1 MSQLRNYAG
10 AFARA
15 VRTDLP
21 IYSVV
26 ALYLAVCLWLLAR
39 NDIRPFGLLD
49 HYFYAW
55 AMNFGVIG
63 TYVVASIGLFLV
75 VHRLPR
81 RRLLGF
87 RRLLGPKRI
96 ARYLAGL
103 LLLLMTLVLF
113 SDMFAAIKSSFP
125 LNRGFPYDVLQA
137 DIDKALHFGVDP
149 HRLLY
154 GMAMHPW
161 VLRVVEVNYNVGWF
175 LVCYFTLFWVA
186 TSPRAE
192 GFRLRFILTWFA
204 SWVIVGNIV
213 ASAFLSAG
221 PVYYGKVT
229 GDDLRFADQLAF
241 LATSAG
247 EVGSAHTFQAYLW
260 SLHELGLAGLGS
272 GISAFPSMHVALVT
286 LIALFAAEH
295 SRRLGIVLWVYVAFV
310 VLSSVY
316 LGWHYAI
323 DGYASIL
330 LVTAIYWA
338 LRKGLPLL
346 GTTPWRR
353 PVPALAAENS

>member
-1 MSQLRNYAG
+1 MSHLRNYAG
-10 AFARA
+10 AFVQAMRA
-15 VRTDLP
+15 DIP
-21 IYSVV
+21 IYIVV
-26 ALYLAVCLWLLAR
+26 GLYLAICFWLLGR
-39 NDIRPFGLLD
+39 NDIRPFTLLD
-49 HYFYAW
+49 HYFFAW
-55 AMNFGVIG
+55 AINFGVIG
-63 TYVVASIGLFLV
+63 TYVVNALGLFHV

-81 RRLLGF
+81 RRRLGF
-87 RRLLGPKRI
+87 RRMVAPRRV

-103 LLLLMTLVLF
+103 VLLLLTLVLF

-125 LNRGFPYDVLQA
+125 LGRGFLHDVVQA
-137 DIDKALHFGVDP
+137 DIDKALHFGTDP
-149 HRLLY
+149 YRLLY
-154 GMAMHPW
+154 GLAMHPW
-161 VLRVVEVNYNVGWF
+161 VLRIVEVNYNVGWF
-175 LVCYFTLFWVA
+175 LICYFTLFWVV

-192 GFRLRFILTWFA
+192 GIRLRFTLTWFS
-204 SWVIVGNIV
+204 SWVIVGNLV
-213 ASAFLSAG
+213 AGAFLSAG

-229 GDDLRFADQLAF
+229 GDTLRFADQLAF

-260 SLHELGLAGLGS
+260 SLHELGLSGLGS

-295 SRRLGIVLWVYVAFV
+295 SRRLGIVLWLYVAFV

-338 LRKGLPLL
+338 LRKGLPWLATL
-346 GTTPWRR
+346 SWRR
-353 PVPALAAENS
+353 PSPALAAGNT